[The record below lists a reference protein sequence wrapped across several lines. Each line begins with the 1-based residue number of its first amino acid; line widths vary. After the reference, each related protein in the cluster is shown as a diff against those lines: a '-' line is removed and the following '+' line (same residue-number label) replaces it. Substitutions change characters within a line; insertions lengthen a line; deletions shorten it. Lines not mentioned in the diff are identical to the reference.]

1 MLSIPKI
8 EDIEL
13 ELTTLCN
20 AHCQLCYRNY
30 TTFKEHYPNNK
41 SRPIAEVLAQLDT
54 FLDLKWVRLVGTISE
69 PTLYKEFFLL
79 VQYIKSRNIRIEI
92 CTNGDTHT
100 PAWWAELAT
109 YMRDDDRV
117 YFSICGSTQELHEVY
132 RTNTKLKNIRANAA
146 AFRSKNLND
155 YAQCIRFDY
164 NDADF
169 NSEPFI
175 KMVSEFSNVYWTE
188 TFLLKDKSN
197 YVDTSRLDKLHPN
210 SKKIADYE
218 HMDKFARAKFASPIK
233 GKAYCMSWENKSQQ
247 VDIDGKVYPCY
258 LFLEASKGKP
268 WDGDYEKILSMQ
280 YDVCKYCDRAV
291 IDLCDKKNLR
301 YII

>member
-1 MLSIPKI
+1 MLSLPKVI
-8 EDIEL
+8 DIEL

-20 AHCQLCYRNY
+20 AQCQLCYRNY
-30 TTFKEHYPNNK
+30 TTFAEHYPENK
-41 SRPIAEVLAQLDT
+41 VRPIREVIAQLET
-54 FLDLKWVRLVGTISE
+54 FSDLEWVRLVGTISE
-69 PTLYKEFFLL
+69 PTLYKDFFEL
-79 VQYIKSRNIRIEI
+79 VQYIKSRNIKIEI
-92 CTNGDTHT
+92 CTNGDTHK
-100 PAWWAELAT
+100 PDWWKELST
-109 YMRDDDRV
+109 FMNSDDRV

-132 RTNTKLKNIRANAA
+132 RTNTKLKRILDNAQS
-146 AFRSKNLND
+146 FRSANKND

-164 NDADF
+164 HDADCDGVAF
-169 NSEPFI
+169 KN
-175 KMVSEFSNVYWTE
+175 MVSEFSNVYWTE

-197 YVDTSRLDKLHPN
+197 YVDTSRLNKLHPN

-218 HMDKFARAKFASPIK
+218 HMDKFARAKYSSPVK

-247 VDIDGKVYPCY
+247 VDIDGKIYPCY

-268 WDGDYEKILSMQ
+268 WDGDYSKILNMQ

-291 IDLCDKKNLR
+291 VDLCNKKDLR